1 MDVLQVKDMQHFNI
15 PDDLPTFSQSKAQ
28 WPRSREI
35 YQAPLLIVKE
45 MLLGSPRVL
54 AAVSERDLV
63 FTNSYFAVSLPR
75 GHTRTAHLLATVLS
89 SAFATW
95 FFYLTAAEFGIYKR
109 KLLARDLSFLPVPN
123 FTSAVKSEAG
133 QRLLQIEKNLR
144 ANGTDE
150 RGWAELDEAVFDLYE
165 LNDADRTVI
174 RDGLLRAGWQWET
187 GRESSVEPSDSR
199 TEVTAYAKTFL
210 SVIEDWLSV
219 RNKRHMR
226 AEVLD
231 LPSSSALRV
240 VRFVLEEG
248 PGNASVSVVA
258 PQGELGEVLAR
269 IGRRLKVKIA
279 TALSAERELRVH
291 GRNEVVI
298 IKPAARR
305 YWMGIAALEDA
316 DAVVAESFS
325 GGKV

>member
-1 MDVLQVKDMQHFNI
+1 M
-15 PDDLPTFSQSKAQ
+15 
-28 WPRSREI
+28 
-35 YQAPLLIVKE
+35 
-45 MLLGSPRVL
+45 
-54 AAVSERDLV
+54 
-63 FTNSYFAVSLPR
+63 
-75 GHTRTAHLLATVLS
+75 
-89 SAFATW
+89 
-95 FFYLTAAEFGIYKR
+95 
-109 KLLARDLSFLPVPN
+109 
-123 FTSAVKSEAG
+123 
-133 QRLLQIEKNLR
+133 
-144 ANGTDE
+144 
-150 RGWAELDEAVFDLYE
+150 
-165 LNDADRTVI
+165 
-174 RDGLLRAGWQWET
+174 
-187 GRESSVEPSDSR
+187 EPSDSR

-248 PGNASVSVVA
+248 PGNASVSVMA

>member
-1 MDVLQVKDMQHFNI
+1 LLVVETAL
-15 PDDLPTFSQSKAQ
+15 
-28 WPRSREI
+28 RE
-35 YQAPLLIVKE
+35 
-45 MLLGSPRVL
+45 R
-54 AAVSERDLV
+54 AVE
-63 FTNSYFAVSLPR
+63 
-75 GHTRTAHLLATVLS
+75 
-89 SAFATW
+89 
-95 FFYLTAAEFGIYKR
+95 AEEWN
-109 KLLARDLSFLPVPN
+109 A
-123 FTSAVKSEAG
+123 
-133 QRLLQIEKNLR
+133 
-144 ANGTDE
+144 
-150 RGWAELDEAVFDLYE
+150 LDEAVFDLYE
-165 LNDADRTVI
+165 LNDADRVVI
-174 RDGLLRAGWQWET
+174 RDGLLRAGWQWES
-187 GRESSVEPSDSR
+187 GRESSIFPSDSR
-199 TEVTAYAKTFL
+199 TEVAAYAKTFL
-210 SVIEDWLSV
+210 SVIEGWLSV

-305 YWMGIAALEDA
+305 HWMGIAALEDA